1 MVLPRDSTFSTYR
14 VFWVRRDL
22 KAHQR
27 CLACPKIIPMEG
39 ILQPVSFSSPLP
51 TKTLGGCIKGR
62 GWMWGMTTTKGSHQ
76 PAPSK
81 KSLKT
86 PALVQVTVL
95 EYPNLDVLNYLCG
108 ITVKIFRITRKEFS
122 PPLPFSVTFQR
133 CFVPETLVSKR
144 NVCGFWCSP
153 RLFWLSAENGYPR
166 ISGWSRPPCVMV
178 QKVLYLDS
186 AFHSECHSQRKYK

>member
-39 ILQPVSFSSPLP
+39 ILQAVSFSPLP

-108 ITVKIFRITRKEFS
+108 IAVKIFRITRKRVFS
-122 PPLPFSVTFQR
+122 SSSFQCNIPKVFCSGMCVVFGVLPG
-133 CFVPETLVSKR
+133 CF
-144 NVCGFWCSP
+144 G
-153 RLFWLSAENGYPR
+153 
-166 ISGWSRPPCVMV
+166 
-178 QKVLYLDS
+178 
-186 AFHSECHSQRKYK
+186 

>member
-27 CLACPKIIPMEG
+27 CLACSKIIPMEG
-39 ILQPVSFSSPLP
+39 ILQAVSFSSPLP

-76 PAPSK
+76 PASSK

-95 EYPNLDVLNYLCG
+95 EYPNLDVLNDLCG
-108 ITVKIFRITRKEFS
+108 IAVKIFRITRKEFF

-133 CFVPETLVSKR
+133 CFVQECVWFLVFSQAVLVKCR
-144 NVCGFWCSP
+144 EWLSQD
-153 RLFWLSAENGYPR
+153 FWLVQTPMCNGAEGSL
-166 ISGWSRPPCVMV
+166 SGLCV
-178 QKVLYLDS
+178 S
-186 AFHSECHSQRKYK
+186 F